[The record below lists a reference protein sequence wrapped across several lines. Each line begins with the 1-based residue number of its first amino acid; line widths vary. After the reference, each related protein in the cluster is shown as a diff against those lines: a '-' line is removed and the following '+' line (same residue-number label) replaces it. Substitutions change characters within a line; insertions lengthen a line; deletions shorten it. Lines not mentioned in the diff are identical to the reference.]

1 MSKEVAASFLCTLAR
16 SSQLREEVATLAK
29 KYGYR
34 FSPNDLAEL
43 GLEDLC
49 GSRGDDDRDDQLSD
63 RGFGAI
69 EVPA

>member
-1 MSKEVAASFLCTLAR
+1 MSKEVAASFLRSIAR
-16 SSQLREEVATLAK
+16 SSQLREELAKLAK
-29 KYGYR
+29 KHGYL

-49 GSRGDDDRDDQLSD
+49 CDDDDRDDKLSD